1 MNKYRYDESKR
12 YSIRKQYGIDDCKVI
27 GHVGHFADVKNQ
39 QYLVSLLP
47 QLIENKEKIVLM
59 LLGDGETTGKIMD
72 LIHSMNLENHVIITG
87 NVNNVGDYLSA
98 MDVFAFPSKYEGMP
112 LSLIEAQANGLPC
125 VISKTI
131 PKDIYLTNLVTPL
144 PVDDDSIIKWIN
156 CILSLG
162 RNKPEQYFSII
173 EQTGYSTDTML
184 AEIYK
189 IYEGGNNFEWKSNN
203 R

>member
-1 MNKYRYDESKR
+1 
-12 YSIRKQYGIDDCKVI
+12 
-27 GHVGHFADVKNQ
+27 
-39 QYLVSLLP
+39 
-47 QLIENKEKIVLM
+47 M

-144 PVDDDSIIKWIN
+144 PVDEDSIIKWIN